1 MGKSLKRKTVTEYQ
15 DTGPYSYTRLLGLET
30 SGIEELIERVKSGFS
45 YSMFETFQNSMGI
58 PIDELA
64 RLVDIKIRTLAR
76 RRDVGK
82 LESDESDRLLRASRI
97 LGRAIELF
105 EGDIKSARDWFTR
118 PVLALGNKTPL
129 EVSSTEVGALEVEN
143 LIGRL
148 EHGVFS

>member
-1 MGKSLKRKTVTEYQ
+1 MSKSLKRKTVTEYQ

-30 SGIEELIERVKSGFS
+30 SSIEELIEKVKSGFS
-45 YSMFETFQNSMGI
+45 YSMFETFRISMGI

-64 RLVDIKIRTLAR
+64 KLVDIKTRTLAR

-105 EGDIKSARDWFTR
+105 EGDIESARVWFTR

-148 EHGVFS
+148 EQGVFS